1 MKQRHASACFSFDV
15 IPFDFF
21 ETRLEHFELLMSF
34 SIRRDFFSPKNEGG
48 DQNGSLKCLSEIKSQ
63 QKRKELFIMKKSN
76 IKTFEELP
84 YFINAQ
90 ELADILGIA
99 ISSCYEL
106 MHEKDFPTIRIGKR
120 LVVPKDKFL
129 IWVNEN
135 TKGGNR

>member
-1 MKQRHASACFSFDV
+1 
-15 IPFDFF
+15 
-21 ETRLEHFELLMSF
+21 
-34 SIRRDFFSPKNEGG
+34 
-48 DQNGSLKCLSEIKSQ
+48 
-63 QKRKELFIMKKSN
+63 MKKSN
-76 IKTFEELP
+76 IKTFEDLP
-84 YFINAQ
+84 YFINVQ

-135 TKGGNR
+135 TKGGKR

>member
-1 MKQRHASACFSFDV
+1 MKRKHASECFSFAV
-15 IPFDFF
+15 IPFVFF

-34 SIRRDFFSPKNEGG
+34 SIRRDIFSPENEGG
-48 DQNGSLKCLSEIKSQ
+48 GQNDSLKCSSEIKSQ

-135 TKGGNR
+135 TKGGKG

>member
-1 MKQRHASACFSFDV
+1 M
-15 IPFDFF
+15 
-21 ETRLEHFELLMSF
+21 
-34 SIRRDFFSPKNEGG
+34 FSPENEGG
-48 DQNGSLKCLSEIKSQ
+48 GQNDSLKCSSEIKSQ

-106 MHEKDFPTIRIGKR
+106 MHEKDFPALKIGSR
-120 LVVPKDKFL
+120 LLVPKEKFRQ
-129 IWVNEN
+129 WVDSKTNL
-135 TKGGNR
+135 

>member
-1 MKQRHASACFSFDV
+1 
-15 IPFDFF
+15 
-21 ETRLEHFELLMSF
+21 
-34 SIRRDFFSPKNEGG
+34 
-48 DQNGSLKCLSEIKSQ
+48 
-63 QKRKELFIMKKSN
+63 MKKSN

-84 YFINAQ
+84 YFINVQ
-90 ELADILGIA
+90 ELADVLGIA

>member
-1 MKQRHASACFSFDV
+1 
-15 IPFDFF
+15 
-21 ETRLEHFELLMSF
+21 
-34 SIRRDFFSPKNEGG
+34 
-48 DQNGSLKCLSEIKSQ
+48 
-63 QKRKELFIMKKSN
+63 MKKSN
-76 IKTFEELP
+76 IKTFEDLP
-84 YFINAQ
+84 YFINVQ

-135 TKGGNR
+135 TKGGIR